1 MGFLCGTTRRV
12 RACWAPSPVPFWPP
26 RGAFLFQLQLLISKL
41 PDGSRFL
48 RATVLSAGDGRLGR
62 SPLERRGVG
71 NCQPTPAHSAS
82 CCKGRGLSHGA
93 SVYRVNSASGV
104 VLNSGLIFNRQ
115 TSMLIMQAAGFLII
129 FLTEPLGFIR
139 R

>member
-1 MGFLCGTTRRV
+1 MRHNP
-12 RACWAPSPVPFWPP
+12 PSLGVLGSFSCALLAL

-48 RATVLSAGDGRLGR
+48 RATVLSAGDRRLGR

-71 NCQPTPAHSAS
+71 NGQPTPAHSAS
-82 CCKGRGLSHGA
+82 CCKARGLSHGA
-93 SVYRVNSASGV
+93 SVYRVNTASGV

-129 FLTEPLGFIR
+129 FLTEPPGFIR